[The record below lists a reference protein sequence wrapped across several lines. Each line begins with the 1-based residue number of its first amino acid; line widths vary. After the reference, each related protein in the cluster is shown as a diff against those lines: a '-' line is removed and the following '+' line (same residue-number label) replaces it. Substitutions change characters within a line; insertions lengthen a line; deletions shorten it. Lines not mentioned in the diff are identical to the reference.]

1 MLADNA
7 REPRRGDDRRRA
19 RAAAAS
25 RSSVVPRFSGPPTA
39 TNKSADAGGRSTATD
54 DEGGTEMSQYA
65 QIHDQLLA
73 KQAELTRRLERL
85 KENLTAGRS
94 ADSQEQAQELENA
107 EVVDALGNE
116 ARTEISKIAKA
127 LDQIKNEPYGLCVDC
142 GETIPM
148 ARLVAHPFAD
158 RCIRCATAAESG
170 RKRR

>member
-1 MLADNA
+1 MLDDNA
-7 REPRRGDDRRRA
+7 SEPRRVDDPRRA

-25 RSSVVPRFSGPPTA
+25 RSSVVPRVSGPPTA
-39 TNKSADAGGRSTATD
+39 TNKSADAGGRSTD
-54 DEGGTEMSQYA
+54 DEGGTEMSQYE

-127 LDQIKNEPYGLCVDC
+127 LDQIKNETYGICGDC

-148 ARLVAHPFAD
+148 ARLTAQPFAD

>member
-1 MLADNA
+1 M
-7 REPRRGDDRRRA
+7 G
-19 RAAAAS
+19 
-25 RSSVVPRFSGPPTA
+25 
-39 TNKSADAGGRSTATD
+39 
-54 DEGGTEMSQYA
+54 QYA
-65 QIHDQLLA
+65 QIQEQLLA

-116 ARTEISKIAKA
+116 ARSEISKIAKA
-127 LDQIKNEPYGLCVDC
+127 LDQIKNETYGICGDC

-148 ARLVAHPFAD
+148 ARLVAQPFAD